1 MGRWQRRTATVGAT
15 LALAVAG
22 AEVVVAPA
30 ARALAPVVV
39 VFLPLTGPTGTS
51 VTITGTGFA
60 DSSVAN
66 GVAFNGTPATSFNV
80 DSDTQ
85 ITATVPAGAT
95 TGPVTVIDGEG
106 TGTSAVDF
114 VVTPS
119 PLPTVLLFVPSSG
132 PIGTTVTIT
141 GTGYTGT
148 SAVKF
153 NGRPHRSTSTRTPR
167 SSRRS
172 GSAPRPVPSP

>member
-22 AEVVVAPA
+22 AEVVVEPA

-95 TGPVTVIDGEG
+95 TG
-106 TGTSAVDF
+106 
-114 VVTPS
+114 
-119 PLPTVLLFVPSSG
+119 
-132 PIGTTVTIT
+132 
-141 GTGYTGT
+141 
-148 SAVKF
+148 
-153 NGRPHRSTSTRTPR
+153 R
-167 SSRRS
+167 
-172 GSAPRPVPSP
+172 